1 MDEDTE
7 QAAWHQLE
15 LENWQRLLTD
25 DPEYPI
31 WLNTANHTKEHDDE
45 VSREAQ

>member
-15 LENWQRLLTD
+15 LEAWQWLLEH
-25 DPEYPI
+25 DPEYI
-31 WLNTANHTKEHDDE
+31 EWLESVNTTKEPNSE
-45 VSREAQ
+45 IPRETQ